1 MEGTNVRTVEPIE
14 RRRTRLEPRR
24 SDGARTGRWLGWAAV
39 AASVA
44 CAGAG
49 PRTSSDE
56 RAHTHPGSTADA
68 PEREPRRSVASLLG
82 DSGFREGIAY
92 GPHRA
97 GQSPDGAQPS
107 DAELVEDLE
116 ILAAHWSMLR
126 VYGAGETSE
135 RILRHIRD
143 RRLPLRVMLGAWV
156 APEPE
161 ADRPRT
167 EDDRRE
173 ANEREIRGAIALAR
187 AYPDVVGAVCVGN
200 ETQVFWSAHRVPT
213 ERLIELIRRV
223 RSEVAQPVTTADDY
237 NFWNR
242 PESEAVAR
250 EIDFLVLHAYAM
262 WNRQTLDDAVAW
274 TATQVEAI
282 RAAHP
287 EYVVV
292 LGETGWATTMH
303 PSGDA
308 ARQIIGVAGE
318 AEQAV
323 FHRRFTE
330 WAARIQ
336 LPHFYFEAFDEPWK
350 GSAHPDEVEKHWGL
364 FRVDR
369 TPKPA
374 MAQAHAT
381 WLDQRST
388 PR

>member
-1 MEGTNVRTVEPIE
+1 MEETKAGTEQPRTKPA
-14 RRRTRLEPRR
+14 RHRWLELRR
-24 SDGARTGRWLGWAAV
+24 SDAVRTGRWLGWAAV

-44 CAGAG
+44 CAGAA
-49 PRTSSDE
+49 PRTSGDE
-56 RAHTHPGSTADA
+56 RAETRRDTTSPEAPPDA
-68 PEREPRRSVASLLG
+68 RRPLASLLG
-82 DSGFREGIAY
+82 DSGFRRGIAY

-107 DAELVEDLE
+107 DDELVEDLE

-156 APEPE
+156 APEPD
-161 ADRPRT
+161 A
-167 EDDRRE
+167 DRRE
-173 ANEREIRGAIALAR
+173 ANEREIRGAIELAR

-213 ERLIELIRRV
+213 ERLIERIRQV
-223 RSEVAQPVTTADDY
+223 RSEVTQPVTTADDY

-242 PESEAVAR
+242 PESHAVAR
-250 EIDFLVLHAYAM
+250 EVDFVVLHAYAM

-274 TATQVEAI
+274 TATQVDAI
-282 RAAHP
+282 RSLHP
-287 EYVVV
+287 EHVVV

-318 AEQAV
+318 AEQAI
-323 FHRRFTE
+323 FHERFTA
-330 WAARIQ
+330 WAARIE
-336 LPHFYFEAFDEPWK
+336 LPYFFFEAFDEPWK

-374 MAQAHAT
+374 MAEAHAT
-381 WLDQRST
+381 WLDRQST

>member
-1 MEGTNVRTVEPIE
+1 MEETKVGTEQPWTTPVEGRRTWLE
-14 RRRTRLEPRR
+14 RR
-24 SDGARTGRWLGWAAV
+24 SGGAARTGRWFGWAAV

-44 CAGAG
+44 CAGAA
-49 PRTSSDE
+49 PRTDEPAETRPDSSPE
-56 RAHTHPGSTADA
+56 APTDA
-68 PEREPRRSVASLLG
+68 RRSLASLLG

-107 DAELVEDLE
+107 DAELAEDLE

-126 VYGAGETSE
+126 VYGAGDTTE

-156 APEPE
+156 APEPD
-161 ADRPRT
+161 A
-167 EDDRRE
+167 DRRE
-173 ANEREIRGAIALAR
+173 ANEREIRGAIELAR

-200 ETQVFWSAHRVPT
+200 ETQVFWSAHRVPA

-223 RSEVAQPVTTADDY
+223 RSEVTQPVTTADDY

-242 PESEAVAR
+242 PESQAVAR
-250 EIDFLVLHAYAM
+250 EIDFVVLHAYAM

-282 RAAHP
+282 QAAHP
-287 EYVVV
+287 ERVVV

-330 WAARIQ
+330 WAARIE
-336 LPHFYFEAFDEPWK
+336 LPYFFFEAFDEPWK
-350 GSAHPDEVEKHWGL
+350 GSAHPNEVEKHWGL

-381 WLDQRST
+381 WLDQRSA

>member
-1 MEGTNVRTVEPIE
+1 VEGTSVRTEQSIE
-14 RRRTRLEPRR
+14 HRRMRFEPRR
-24 SDGARTGRWLGWAAV
+24 SDGVRAGRWLGWAAV

-44 CAGAG
+44 CAGAA

-56 RAHTHPGSTADA
+56 RAQTRPGSTSDE
-68 PEREPRRSVASLLG
+68 PEREARRSLAPLLG

-107 DAELVEDLE
+107 DAELAEDLE

-156 APEPE
+156 APE
-161 ADRPRT
+161 T
-167 EDDRRE
+167 EEDRRE
-173 ANEREIRGAIALAR
+173 ANEREIRGAIELAR

-213 ERLIELIRRV
+213 ERLIELIRQV
-223 RSEVAQPVTTADDY
+223 RSEVTQPVTTADDY

-242 PESEAVAR
+242 PESHAVAR
-250 EIDFLVLHAYAM
+250 EIDFVVLHAYAM

-282 RAAHP
+282 RAEHP
-287 EYVVV
+287 EHVVV

-318 AEQAV
+318 AEQAI

-330 WAARIQ
+330 WAARIE
-336 LPHFYFEAFDEPWK
+336 LPYFFFEAFDEPWK

-374 MAQAHAT
+374 MEQAHAT
-381 WLDQRST
+381 WLDRRSA